1 LWPAWSTDVLPGHSR
16 LHKKTLSQPPPPNN
30 LKKEDEE
37 EEEEEEVKTPG
48 QSDQHRDRKQS
59 TNQLTIND

>member
-1 LWPAWSTDVLPGHSR
+1 MPSR
-16 LHKKTLSQPPPPNN
+16 FWTSSSLS
-30 LKKEDEE
+30 LSSDDDEEDEEEEEEDEE